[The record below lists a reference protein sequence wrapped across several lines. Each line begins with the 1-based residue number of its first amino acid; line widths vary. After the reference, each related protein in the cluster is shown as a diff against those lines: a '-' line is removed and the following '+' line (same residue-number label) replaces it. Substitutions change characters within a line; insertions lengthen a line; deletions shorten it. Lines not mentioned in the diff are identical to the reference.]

1 MWLAVNSSRRG
12 RQAGALA
19 ACAVGSLFVANLA
32 FAYQEAPMLAER
44 VAAGD
49 LPPVDERLPAE
60 PEVVTPLE
68 AIGSYGGTLHRVLIG
83 SSGDHN
89 TILRIVAPQSLV
101 RWNSDYSGVV
111 PNLATSWEIS
121 EDAREYTFRLRE
133 GVKWSDGEPL
143 TTEDIRFFVE
153 DILNSDFYGSPPV
166 QFVSGGGELVQLD
179 VKDEHTVTFKFK
191 DPNGL
196 FLYDL
201 ASPYGAPPV
210 LWAKHYCA
218 QFHPKYNPDIDALM
232 AEYSQET
239 WIDLFKF
246 RCGTREKGD
255 RWYNPDKPTLEPWVI
270 KEPYTGGATQVVL
283 ERNPYF
289 WQVDPEGNQLPYID
303 TVQYQIVQN
312 PEAAILAGIGGQIDM
327 QVEHFNDIQNRPV
340 LLENQEKGDYRVI
353 PTLPTASSEVI
364 IWPNLT
370 HRDPKVREL
379 LGNKE
384 FRKALSLA
392 INRQEII
399 DLVLLGQGEPWQI
412 GPPRDNPMFNEQLAT
427 QFTAFDPD
435 EANRIL
441 DEIGFDQ
448 RDGDGFR
455 LDADG
460 KRITLFNEYN
470 SRFGLHGD
478 VLELVSKYWNDVGID
493 TRIEAIDNNFF
504 QARNASWEDMI
515 QISATNGGGLDA
527 IWRPTDFV
535 PLEDD
540 SRFGVAWAFWYLS
553 NGEDGEEP
561 PADIKARLDLY
572 DKVKQTAPG
581 PEQEELMR
589 QVLQMTADGFEV
601 WGIST
606 PAQGQGIVKNGL
618 RNVPEQMPY
627 GFIYLT
633 PQPTM
638 PATYFWAQ

>member
-1 MWLAVNSSRRG
+1 VSLAVNLSRRG

-19 ACAVGSLFVANLA
+19 ACALGSLLA
-32 FAYQEAPMLAER
+32 ADAALAYQEAPMLAER
-44 VAAGD
+44 VAAGE

-60 PEVVTPLE
+60 PLVVTPIE
-68 AIGSYGGTLHRVLIG
+68 EVGTYGGTLRRVLIG
-83 SSGDHN
+83 PSGDHN
-89 TILRIVAPQSLV
+89 TILRIVGPQSLV
-101 RWNSDYSGVV
+101 RWKADYSGLE

-121 EDAREYTFRLRE
+121 DDAREYTFHLRE
-133 GVKWSDGEPL
+133 GLKWSDGHPL

-153 DILNSDFYGSPPV
+153 DLLNSDFYGSPPV
-166 QFVSGGGELVQLD
+166 QFVSGGE
-179 VKDEHTVTFKFK
+179 TVAIETPDDYTAIFKFK
-191 DPNGL
+191 EPNGL

-210 LWAKHYCA
+210 LWAKHYCS
-218 QFHPKYNPDIDALM
+218 QFHPKYNPDIEALM
-232 AEYSQET
+232 AEYNQPN
-239 WIDLFKF
+239 WVDLYKF

-255 RWYNPDKPTLEPWVI
+255 RWYNPEKPTLEPWVI

-303 TVQYQIVQN
+303 SVHYQIVQN
-312 PEAAILAGIGGQIDM
+312 PEAAILAGIGGQVDM
-327 QVEHFNDIQNRPV
+327 QVEHFNEIQNRPV

-353 PTLPTASSEVI
+353 PTVPTASSEVI
-364 IWPNLT
+364 IWPNLV
-370 HRDPKVREL
+370 HRDPKVRAL
-379 LGNKE
+379 LNNKE
-384 FRKALSLA
+384 FRKALSHA

-412 GPPRDNPMFNEQLAT
+412 GPPRDNALFNDQLAT

-448 RDGDGFR
+448 RDAGGFR

-460 KRITLFNEYN
+460 KRITLFTEYN
-470 SRFGLHGD
+470 SKFGLHGD
-478 VLELVSKYWNDVGID
+478 VLELVAKYWNDVGIA

-504 QARNASWEDMI
+504 QARNANGEAMI
-515 QISATNGGGLDA
+515 QITATNGGGLDA

-540 SRFGVAWAFWYLS
+540 SRFGVAWAFWWLS

-561 PADIKARLDLY
+561 PPEMLERLKAY
-572 DKVKQTAPG
+572 DQVKRTPPG
-581 PEQEELMR
+581 PEQEKLMR
-589 QVLQMTADGFEV
+589 KVLQMAADGFEV

-606 PAQGQGIVKNGL
+606 PAQGQGIVKSGL
-618 RNVPEQMPY
+618 RNVPDAIPY

-638 PATYFWAQ
+638 PATYSWAQ